1 MIIGVNKKDD
11 MNKSENITIYGIRL
25 LAIKQVL
32 NRLLDDGYF
41 DCHKKEDAIYNKA
54 IIKFCISDS
63 RASGEFMAGGN
74 GFRFRNHK
82 KDNKGKL
89 VSVEAYLP

>member
-1 MIIGVNKKDD
+1 M
-11 MNKSENITIYGIRL
+11 ENIKHISPYGVRL

-63 RASGEFMAGGN
+63 RASDEFMAGGN

>member
-1 MIIGVNKKDD
+1 MDKP
-11 MNKSENITIYGIRL
+11 ENITIYGIRL

-32 NRLLDDGYF
+32 NRCLDEGYF

-54 IIKFCISDS
+54 IIKLCLSDS
-63 RASGEFMAGGN
+63 RASDEFMAGGD
-74 GFRFRNHK
+74 GLRFRNHK
-82 KDNKGKL
+82 KDRKGKL